1 MADLLNIAGF
11 LIGVVGL
18 GIALYQG
25 FERKRLQGFV
35 RAEAWTMYEKAN
47 NLTGIVQAAT
57 RSYRAVHVAGVDAE
71 VLSLMSK
78 SEAFGIELLRESARQ
93 IHFSEPRFDL
103 FALDHWVSIGRIDPD
118 HLGIFRTYAV
128 EDVPKPKA
136 EGSHVTK

>member
-1 MADLLNIAGF
+1 MSDFLNIAGF
-11 LIGVVGL
+11 LVGVIGL

-57 RSYRAVHVAGVDAE
+57 SSYRASHASNVNAE

-78 SEAFGIELLRESARQ
+78 SEAFGMELLRESARQ
-93 IHFSEPRFDL
+93 IHFSEPRFDSV
-103 FALDHWVSIGRIDPD
+103 ALEYWVSIGRIDKD
-118 HLGIFRTYAV
+118 HLIIFRTYAV
-128 EDVPKPKA
+128 EDVPKPQ
-136 EGSHVTK
+136 V